1 MIKNDKESP
10 SRGWKDDALTA
21 KHRQTL
27 KGRCCHC
34 KILKAMKNWKFRL
47 KSFIKTVHDFEGL
60 TCRLYWVIQCKSF
73 IFYVLS
79 NLRSDLKCQSS
90 LWVFKYSTFLESI
103 NQLSQTTN
111 IPDTQSKPILDKDIL
126 LPVDWVTFLKRGP
139 VDWAIFVQSG
149 LVN

>member
-1 MIKNDKESP
+1 
-10 SRGWKDDALTA
+10 
-21 KHRQTL
+21 
-27 KGRCCHC
+27 
-34 KILKAMKNWKFRL
+34 MKP
-47 KSFIKTVHDFEGL
+47 VHDFEQL

-111 IPDTQSKPILDKDIL
+111 IPDIWSKPIPDKDKC
-126 LPVDWVTFLKRGP
+126 LPVDCVTFIKRGP
-139 VDWAIFVQSG
+139 VEWAIFVQSR
-149 LVN
+149 LVKLAITGCFLTDTP